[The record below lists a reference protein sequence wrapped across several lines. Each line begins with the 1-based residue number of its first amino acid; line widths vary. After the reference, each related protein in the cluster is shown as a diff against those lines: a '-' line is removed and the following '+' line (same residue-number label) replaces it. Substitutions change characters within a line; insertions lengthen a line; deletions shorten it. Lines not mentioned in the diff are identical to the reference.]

1 MQQTEQVL
9 LNSIRCALWGT
20 PFEAPPDTDWNAVLR
35 EAEKQTV
42 LGLAIGAAPPDV
54 QRAWAGK
61 SAAVTA
67 AFVRVLHAQSQL
79 VALLERNGIRTVI
92 LKGAA
97 AAVYYPHPAQRSMGD
112 IDYLVPLAQFDA
124 AKELLLENGY
134 TFDDDPRYP
143 RHAHVGRD
151 GVSLEQHRFFSSD
164 GLDIE
169 AYITDG
175 MQHIEHR
182 AIDGNAFPML
192 PKLANGLVLLA
203 HLIQHLK
210 TGLGLRQVIDWML
223 YVHTELDDAFWNAA
237 FSKAARETGLETA
250 AVTVTRMCQIA
261 LGLPD
266 DISWCKKA
274 DAALCDELLRTLISS
289 GNFNR
294 KRGRG
299 SAVESVT
306 SNIARKGLFRY
317 LQTAGEHNWKAYHRH
332 GWLRPFAWAYQIG
345 RYAKQGF
352 AAKRSGGQ
360 LKEDLERGKA
370 RSALVKKLGISER
383 R

>member
-1 MQQTEQVL
+1 MNQTEQVL
-9 LNSIRCALWGT
+9 LNSIRQSLWGT
-20 PFEAPPDTDWNAVLR
+20 AFEAPADTDWDAVLR
-35 EAEKQTV
+35 EAERQTV
-42 LGLAIGAAPPDV
+42 LGLAIGAAPPNV
-54 QRAWAGK
+54 QKAWSAK
-61 SAAVTA
+61 SGTVTA
-67 AFVRVLHAQSQL
+67 NFVRVLYAQSRL
-79 VALLERNGIRTVI
+79 LALLEGNGIPTVI

-182 AIDGNAFPML
+182 VIDGNAFPML

-203 HLIQHLK
+203 HLMQHLK

-237 FSKAARETGLETA
+237 FSKAARETGLEKA
-250 AVTVTRMCQIA
+250 AVTVTRLCQMC

-266 DISWCKKA
+266 EIGWCRHA
-274 DAALCDELLRTLISS
+274 DPALCDELLESLLSS

-294 KRGRG
+294 KRARG
-299 SAVESVT
+299 SAVETVT
-306 SNIARKGLFRY
+306 SNIARKGIFRY
-317 LQTAGEHNWKAYHRH
+317 LQTAGECNWKAYHRH

-352 AAKRSGGQ
+352 AARRSGGQ
-360 LKEDLERGKA
+360 LKEDLRRGKA
-370 RSALVKKLGISER
+370 RSALLKKLGISENQ
-383 R
+383 

>member
-1 MQQTEQVL
+1 MNQTEQVL
-9 LNSIRCALWGT
+9 LNSIRQSLWGT
-20 PFEAPPDTDWNAVLR
+20 AFEAPADTDWDAVLR
-35 EAEKQTV
+35 EAEKQAV
-42 LGLAIGAAPPDV
+42 LGLAIGAAPPNV
-54 QRAWAGK
+54 QKAWSAK
-61 SAAVTA
+61 SGTVTA
-67 AFVRVLHAQSQL
+67 NFVRVLYAQSRL
-79 VALLERNGIRTVI
+79 LALLEGNGIPTVI

-143 RHAHVGRD
+143 RHAHVGKD

-182 AIDGNAFPML
+182 EIDGNAFPML

-223 YVHTELDDAFWNAA
+223 YVHTELDDAFW
-237 FSKAARETGLETA
+237 LETA

-266 DISWCKKA
+266 DISWCKNA
-274 DAALCDELLRTLISS
+274 DAALCDELLETLLSS

-299 SAVESVT
+299 SAVETVT
-306 SNIARKGLFRY
+306 SNIARKGIFRY

-345 RYAKQGF
+345 RYAKRGF